1 MCLPSQSRFLPSLI
15 LYLPPTSTNVLKIL
29 QGTNLGKTDFPPDT
43 FTLASLSL
51 VNGIECSVM
60 KVNIQQKQV
69 IVLILTVTGMLS

>member
-51 VNGIECSVM
+51 VNGI
-60 KVNIQQKQV
+60 
-69 IVLILTVTGMLS
+69 